1 MSDRQIKSRTEKTRA
16 AQQNYFDTCNDST
29 LTQEVSQSVKPSRLD
44 RRSKR
49 TWRRAAR

>member
-1 MSDRQIKSRTEKTRA
+1 MPDKQKSRTEKTRA
-16 AQQNYFDTCNDST
+16 AQGKTDTRVDAT
-29 LTQEVSQSVKPSRLD
+29 LAQEVSQSVKPSRLD